1 MTFLVELFSGLMAN
15 FFVKSILRLALS
27 VLVGVLIGSERAK
40 HGRAAGMR
48 THALVALGACLTSL
62 MSIYV
67 SDVLGSG
74 GDVMRISA
82 QVISGIGFL
91 GAGMIIIKN
100 NDIIT
105 GLTTAA
111 GVWTTSII
119 GIAIGY
125 GFYAGAIITTM
136 LFLISIIIFTRFEKE
151 KKATELIYVEINDLY
166 KTNETIDEVS
176 KKINSEITYTV
187 IPPKS
192 GFQGNLG
199 LMITISRQIKFD
211 ITCLC
216 EIEHVVF
223 VTEE

>member
-1 MTFLVELFSGLMAN
+1 MFDWKFFIDWQFLIES
-15 FFVKSILRLALS
+15 FVRLLLS
-27 VLVGVLIGSERAK
+27 VAIGLVIGSERAR

-48 THALVALGACLTSL
+48 THVLVALGACLTSL

-67 SDVLGSG
+67 SDVLGIG

-119 GIAIGY
+119 GIALGY
-125 GFYAGAIITTM
+125 GFYTGAIICAM
-136 LFLISIIIFTRFEKE
+136 LFMASILIFAKFERR
-151 KKATELIYVEINDLY
+151 KKSTELVYVEINDLY
-166 KTNETIDEVS
+166 KANQTID
-176 KKINSEITYTV
+176 KIHKLIDCEITYTV
-187 IPPKS
+187 MPPKS

-199 LMITISRQIKFD
+199 LMITVSKQIKFD

-216 EIEHVVF
+216 EIESVVF
-223 VTEE
+223 VAEE

>member
-1 MTFLVELFSGLMAN
+1 MFDWRFLLEGV
-15 FFVKSILRLALS
+15 IRLTLS
-27 VLVGVLIGSERAK
+27 VVVGVLIGSERAK

-48 THALVALGACLTSL
+48 THVLVALGACLTSL

-119 GIAIGY
+119 GIALGY
-125 GFYAGAIITTM
+125 GFYTGAIFCTM
-136 LFLISIIIFTRFEKE
+136 LFLASIIIFTRFEKR
-151 KKATELIYVEINDLY
+151 KRSTEIVYVEINDLY
-166 KTNETIDEVS
+166 KANEVVD
-176 KKINSEITYTV
+176 KIGEMLGVEISYSV
-187 IPPKS
+187 MPPKS

-199 LMITISRQIKFD
+199 VMITITDLIKID
-211 ITCLC
+211 IKKLC
-216 EIEHVVF
+216 EIENVVY
-223 VTEE
+223 VCEE